1 MINIFAKKRNN
12 EAADAG
18 ASSGSLNLNSIMQ
31 NKTAIAL
38 IVILILAAY
47 FVMQGTFQAGGSTT
61 TTAPPSNI
69 KTETQAGDTIS
80 DLGSAAVEAGSIL
93 KDIDN
98 SIG

>member
-1 MINIFAKKRNN
+1 MINILAKRRKN

-18 ASSGSLNLNSIMQ
+18 ASLNLNSIMQ

-38 IVILILAAY
+38 IIVLILAAY
-47 FVMQGTFQAGGSTT
+47 FVIQGAPPGAGSTT